1 MDDDDRGATVM
12 PNLSL
17 IIGLMTTIASFMGLL
32 LAVNINSRKMRV
44 MGRGMLAGSAGGGLC
59 LGLVVEWGV
68 AALALGLG
76 LVSAVILLY
85 FFLDG
90 GSL

>member
-1 MDDDDRGATVM
+1 M

-17 IIGLMTTIASFMGLL
+17 IIGLMTTVLAFMGVL
-32 LAVNINSRKMRV
+32 LAVNMYNRKMRV
-44 MGRGMLAGSAGGGLC
+44 IGRGMLAGSAAGGVYIGLAVDWTIAAFAV
-59 LGLVVEWGV
+59 GVGVV
-68 AALALGLG
+68 AALVL
-76 LVSAVILLY
+76 IY